1 MTIKTIST
9 VDGINVVDFGNTIN
23 KYYWFKNIGSSTIYV
38 SNKEDFKSGDDGVSE
53 LTAKGDVTN
62 IEASD
67 GKVYILGTGK
77 VEIHNTDSKLPPFKS
92 APIASSGGGEVVN
105 SFGLGYSE
113 IALGFLNGG
122 GKYNGSFDWEK
133 DRLAITK
140 DYADHAIMHSYA
152 VDFTNVKKIV
162 IGGAVTSNLVGLTAS
177 GYCKI
182 SAEIETKLNADKW
195 IKLATAVPE
204 TAYDLL
210 NFTAEIDCT
219 AITGENYIN
228 LAIWHGTESNSYT
241 VYLYVDRVEF
251 IYG

>member
-1 MTIKTIST
+1 MNIKTVTTS
-9 VDGINVVDFGNTIN
+9 DGVNVVDFGSAASRF
-23 KYYWFKNIGSSTIYV
+23 YWFRNIGTSTVYV
-38 SNKEDFKSGDDGVSE
+38 SGNSDIAAGSDGVAE
-53 LTAKGDVTN
+53 LPAGGSVC
-62 IEASD
+62 IETLG
-67 GKVYILGTGK
+67 GKVYVLGVGK
-77 VEIHNTDSKLPPFKS
+77 VQIHNTGDKFCPFRN
-92 APIASSGGGEVVN
+92 APVSSGGGV
-105 SFGLGYSE
+105 SGYDLGYSE

-122 GKYNGSFDWEK
+122 GAYNGSNDWEK
-133 DRLAITK
+133 NRLAITQN
-140 DYADHAIMHSYA
+140 YNSYNIMHSSA
-152 VDFTNVKKIV
+152 IDFTNVKKIV
-162 IGGAVTSNLVGLTAS
+162 ISGAVTSNLVGLTAS

-228 LAIWHGTESNSYT
+228 LAIRHGIESNSYT